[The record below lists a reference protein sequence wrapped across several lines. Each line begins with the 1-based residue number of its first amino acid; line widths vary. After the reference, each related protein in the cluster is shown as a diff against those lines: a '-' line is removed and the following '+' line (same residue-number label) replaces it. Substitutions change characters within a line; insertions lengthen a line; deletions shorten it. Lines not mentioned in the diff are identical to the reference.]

1 MKVPVHQKYT
11 LTVTEASGYFG
22 IGEKWLREY
31 AKTHSG
37 AALFIGNKWHIF
49 REQLEEYLVALAR
62 HEDEEQAQIWGVY

>member
-37 AALFIGNKWHIF
+37 AAFFIWNKWHF
-49 REQLEEYLVALAR
+49 SGNNLKNT
-62 HEDEEQAQIWGVY
+62 

>member
-31 AKTHSG
+31 AKTHSE

>member
-37 AALFIGNKWHIF
+37 AAFLSETGGIFSGNNL
-49 REQLEEYLVALAR
+49 RNTLLY
-62 HEDEEQAQIWGVY
+62 